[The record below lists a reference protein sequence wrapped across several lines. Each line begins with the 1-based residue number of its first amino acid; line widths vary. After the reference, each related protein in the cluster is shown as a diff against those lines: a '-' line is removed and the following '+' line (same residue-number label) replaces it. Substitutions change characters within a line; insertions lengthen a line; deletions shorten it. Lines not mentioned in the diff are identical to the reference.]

1 MEYRIKEIAQT
12 KGVSLK
18 QLAELCGLSTP
29 SLYNIA
35 NGKLAPKVSTLEN
48 IATNLGVPITDL
60 FKLPKD
66 TNPYSH
72 KDGRFIVTCPC
83 CGQMIGVNIDF
94 STFYN
99 CQSPRKGDIIAT
111 SEQ

>member
-99 CQSPRKGDIIAT
+99 CQSPRKGDLIAT
-111 SEQ
+111 SE

>member
-12 KGVSLK
+12 KGVSIK

-48 IATNLGVPITDL
+48 IANNLGVPITDL
-60 FKLPKD
+60 FKLPQRN
-66 TNPYSH
+66 NPYSH

-99 CQSPRKGDIIAT
+99 CQSPRKGDLIAT
-111 SEQ
+111 SEE

>member
-1 MEYRIKEIAQT
+1 MEYNIKEIAQT
-12 KGVSLK
+12 KGITLRE
-18 QLAELCGLSTP
+18 LAARCGLSAP

-48 IATNLGVPITDL
+48 IADALGVSITDL
-60 FKLPKD
+60 FKVKHN
-66 TNPYSH
+66 NPYSE
-72 KDGRFIVTCPC
+72 KDGRFIITCPC

-99 CQSPRKGDIIAT
+99 VQSKHKGDIIAT
-111 SEQ
+111 RE

>member
-12 KGVSLK
+12 KGVSIK

-35 NGKLAPKVSTLEN
+35 NGKLAPKVSTLES
-48 IATNLGVPITDL
+48 IADALGVPITDL
-60 FKLPKD
+60 FKVKQN
-66 TNPYSH
+66 NPYTD
-72 KDGRFIVTCPC
+72 KDGRFIITCPS
-83 CGQMIGVNIDF
+83 CGQMIGLNVDF

-99 CQSPRKGDIIAT
+99 SKSQRKGDIIAT
-111 SEQ
+111 RE